1 MSTQERIRLPVA
13 GSTNR
18 RISELNLVEL
28 NLPKRVEAIGERLA
42 REAKQS
48 LSELVEDL
56 ILQAER
62 ERHQPRPVV
71 RLPKSRKTPGVC
83 EGVDLAD
90 FKSVRDIMDH

>member
-1 MSTQERIRLPVA
+1 MSTQDRIQLPTA
-13 GSTNR
+13 GVKGR
-18 RISELNLVEL
+18 GGFELHLVEF

-62 ERHQPRPVV
+62 ERQRPRPVV
-71 RLPKSRKTPGVC
+71 KLPKSRATPGVC
-83 EGVDLAD
+83 DGVDLSD
-90 FKSVRDIMDH
+90 FKSVRDAMD